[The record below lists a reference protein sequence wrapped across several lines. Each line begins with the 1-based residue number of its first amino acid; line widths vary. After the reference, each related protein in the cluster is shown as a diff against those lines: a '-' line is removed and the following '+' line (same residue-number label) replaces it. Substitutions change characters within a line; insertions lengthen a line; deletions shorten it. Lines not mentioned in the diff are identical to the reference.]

1 MHRWQ
6 PILSALL
13 GRFDCD
19 LLPFRL
25 LLFRFLFIKIDNR
38 AFGNQRRDFRRTD
51 LHRLLHDQVHVFS
64 LWNCLRER
72 DPTAE
77 RRRFGFVQFP
87 QTNFTSCYVDNF
99 GGDFA
104 TAAVKDNKTRSTF
117 HPQHIASVMSFG
129 TAQAQRARVPM
140 FW

>member
-1 MHRWQ
+1 MHLRQ

-13 GRFDCD
+13 GCFDRD

-38 AFGNQRRDFRRTD
+38 AFGNQGRDFRRTD

-64 LWNCLRER
+64 LWNCLPENHS
-72 DPTAE
+72 TTQ
-77 RRRFGFVQFP
+77 RRRFCLVQFP

-129 TAQAQRARVPM
+129 AAQGQRARVPM
-140 FW
+140 FR